1 MKTVIPIIMQPDTE
15 KYFWVR
21 SVLDGIRS
29 SAARYDYELLVADRD
44 IISKGFLPKNRP
56 VLVNG
61 HMAEWLSD
69 TAVFLWL
76 NGYILWRSGYRGLL
90 YCWGTQEYSAFR
102 CQIQGIGRLGE
113 GAAL

>member
-44 IISKGFLPKNRP
+44 IISKGFLPKTGR
-56 VLVNG
+56 
-61 HMAEWLSD
+61 
-69 TAVFLWL
+69 FL
-76 NGYILWRSGYRGLL
+76 
-90 YCWGTQEYSAFR
+90 
-102 CQIQGIGRLGE
+102 
-113 GAAL
+113 